1 MFGYL
6 TTDFPNLYVKDTVLY
21 KSAYC
26 GLCKSIGR
34 VCGTKGRFLLNYDLA
49 FLSVFVHNVLGEDFE
64 IKKQRC
70 IIHNIIKRPMAIP
83 DDVSMRIAA
92 LNVILAYYKLSD
104 NVIDD
109 GKGKLRRSFFRKSYK
124 KAKKAEPIL
133 DRIAKKNYD
142 ALRALE
148 KAGSDS
154 IDFAADPFGTML
166 KEITAELLKDKF
178 TENIGELTY
187 NLGKWIY
194 LIDALD
200 DFDKD
205 KKNGSFNVFVNA
217 YKEIADKK
225 TFLVEKKGDL
235 EFIFGEILS
244 AVYSSAKQVTY
255 NFNHDLTDNILYKG
269 IFKQTKNVMEYK
281 KCKNTTKF

>member
-34 VCGTKGRFLLNYDLA
+34 VCGAKGRFLLNYDLT
-49 FLSVFVHNVLGEDFE
+49 FLSVFVHNVSGVDFNIE
-64 IKKQRC
+64 KQRC
-70 IIHNIIKRPMAIP
+70 VLHSIIKRPVAVP
-83 DDVSMRIAA
+83 DGLSFRVAA

-104 NVIDD
+104 NLIDE
-109 GKGKLRRSFFRKSYK
+109 GKGGLKLSFFKKAYK
-124 KAKKAEPIL
+124 KAKKAENRL
-133 DRIAKKNYD
+133 DEIVKRNYD
-142 ALRALE
+142 RLLSYE
-148 KAGSDS
+148 KNNSDS
-154 IDFAADPFGTML
+154 IDIVSDPFGTMM
-166 KEITAELLKDKF
+166 KEIAEELLRDKF

-205 KKNGSFNVFVNA
+205 KKSGNFNVFVNT
-217 YKEIADKK
+217 YKDISDKQ
-225 TFLVEKKGDL
+225 TLTIEKKNDL
-235 EFIFGEILS
+235 EFIFGGILS
-244 AVYSSAKQVTY
+244 AVYANAKEISY
-255 NFNHDLTDNILYKG
+255 NFNHDLTDNILYRG
-269 IFKQTKNVMEYK
+269 IFERTKKVMECK
-281 KCKNTTKF
+281 KCKKTTKF

>member
-6 TTDFPNLYVKDTVLY
+6 TTDFPNLYVKDVVLY
-21 KSAYC
+21 KAAYC

-34 VCGTKGRFLLNYDLA
+34 TCGTKGRFLLNYDLT
-49 FLSVFVHNVLGEDFE
+49 FLSVFIHNVLGEDLE

-70 IIHNIIKRPMAIP
+70 ILHTILKRPVAIP
-83 DDVSMRIAA
+83 DAVSMRIAA

-104 NVIDD
+104 NVIDE
-109 GKGKLRRSFFRKSYK
+109 GKGRLKRSFFKKAYK
-124 KAKKAEPIL
+124 KAKKAEPVFDGIV
-133 DRIAKKNYD
+133 KKHYD

-148 KAGSDS
+148 KSSSDS
-154 IDFAADPFGTML
+154 IDFVADPFGTMM
-166 KEITAELLKDKF
+166 KEITAELVKDKF
-178 TENIGELTY
+178 NENIGELSY

-205 KKNGSFNVFVNA
+205 KKSKSFNVFINA
-217 YKEIADKK
+217 YADISDKK
-225 TFLVEKKGDL
+225 TLLTEKKGDL

-244 AVYSSAKQVTY
+244 AVYRTAKNVSY

-269 IFKQTKNVMEYK
+269 IFEQTKNIMEYK

>member
-6 TTDFPNLYVKDTVLY
+6 TTDFPNLYVKDVVLY
-21 KSAYC
+21 KAAYC

-34 VCGTKGRFLLNYDLA
+34 TCGTKGRFLLNYDLT
-49 FLSVFVHNVLGEDFE
+49 FLSVFIHNVLGEDFE

-70 IIHNIIKRPMAIP
+70 ILHTILKRPVAIP
-83 DDVSMRIAA
+83 DAVSMRIAA

-109 GKGKLRRSFFRKSYK
+109 GKGRLKRSFFKKAYK
-124 KAKKAEPIL
+124 KAKKTEPIL
-133 DRIAKKNYD
+133 DGIVRKHYD

-148 KAGSDS
+148 QSASDS
-154 IDFAADPFGTML
+154 IDFVADPFGTMM
-166 KEITAELLKDKF
+166 KEITAELVKDKF

-205 KKNGSFNVFVNA
+205 KKSGSFNVFINVYA
-217 YKEIADKK
+217 DIGDKK
-225 TFLVEKKGDL
+225 TLLTEKKGDL

-244 AVYSSAKQVTY
+244 AVYRTAKDVSY

-269 IFKQTKNVMEYK
+269 IFEQTKNIMEYK

>member
-34 VCGTKGRFLLNYDLA
+34 VCGTKGRFLLNYDLT
-49 FLSVFVHNVLGEDFE
+49 FLSVFVHNVLGEDFD

-70 IIHNIIKRPMAIP
+70 ILHTIIKRPVAVP
-83 DDVSMRIAA
+83 DAVSMRIAA
-92 LNVILAYYKLSD
+92 LNVILAYYKLTD
-104 NVIDD
+104 NVIDER
-109 GKGKLRRSFFRKSYK
+109 KGKIKRSFFKKSYK
-124 KAKKAEPIL
+124 KAKKAEPTL
-133 DRIAKKNYD
+133 DSIVKTNYD

-154 IDFAADPFGTML
+154 IDFAADPFGTMM
-166 KEITAELLKDKF
+166 KEIAAELLKDKF

-205 KKNGSFNVFVNA
+205 KKNGGFNVFVNA
-217 YKEIADKK
+217 YNEMPDKK
-225 TFLVEKKGDL
+225 TFLTEKKGDL
-235 EFIFGEILS
+235 EFIFGEMLS
-244 AVYSSAKQVTY
+244 AVYRTAKNVSY

-269 IFKQTKNVMEYK
+269 IFEQTKNIMEYK

>member
-6 TTDFPNLYVKDTVLY
+6 TTDFPNLYVKDVVLY
-21 KSAYC
+21 KAAYC

-34 VCGTKGRFLLNYDLA
+34 TCGTKGRFLLNYDLT
-49 FLSVFVHNVLGEDFE
+49 FLSVFIHNVLGEDFE

-70 IIHNIIKRPMAIP
+70 ILHTIIKRPVAIP
-83 DDVSMRIAA
+83 DDISMRVAA

-104 NVIDD
+104 NVIDE
-109 GKGKLRRSFFRKSYK
+109 GKGRLKRSFFRRAYK

-133 DRIAKKNYD
+133 DNIVKKHYD
-142 ALRALE
+142 DLRTLE
-148 KAGSDS
+148 KSASDS
-154 IDFAADPFGTML
+154 VDFVADPFGTMM
-166 KEITAELLKDKF
+166 KEITAELIKDKF
-178 TENIGELTY
+178 TDNIGELTY

-205 KKNGSFNVFVNA
+205 KKSGSFNVFINA
-217 YKEIADKK
+217 YADIGDKK
-225 TFLVEKKGDL
+225 TLLTEKKGDL

-244 AVYSSAKQVTY
+244 AVYRTANNVSYK
-255 NFNHDLTDNILYKG
+255 FNHDLTDNILYKG
-269 IFKQTKNVMEYK
+269 IFERTKSIMEYK

>member
-6 TTDFPNLYVKDTVLY
+6 TTDFPNLYVKDVVLY
-21 KSAYC
+21 KAAYC

-34 VCGTKGRFLLNYDLA
+34 TCGTKGRFLLNYDLT
-49 FLSVFVHNVLGEDFE
+49 FLSVFIHNVLGEDFE

-70 IIHNIIKRPMAIP
+70 ILHTILKRPVAVP
-83 DDVSMRIAA
+83 DAVSMRIAA

-104 NVIDD
+104 NIIDE
-109 GKGKLRRSFFRKSYK
+109 GKGRLKRSFFKKAYK

-133 DRIAKKNYD
+133 DKIVKKHYD

-148 KAGSDS
+148 KSASDS
-154 IDFAADPFGTML
+154 IDFVADPFGTMM
-166 KEITAELLKDKF
+166 KEITAELIKDKF
-178 TENIGELTY
+178 NENIGELTY

-205 KKNGSFNVFVNA
+205 KKSGSFNVFINA
-217 YKEIADKK
+217 YADIGDKK
-225 TFLVEKKGDL
+225 TLLTEKKGDL
-235 EFIFGEILS
+235 EFVFGEILS
-244 AVYSSAKQVTY
+244 AVYRTANNVSY

-269 IFKQTKNVMEYK
+269 IFEQTKNIMEYK
-281 KCKNTTKF
+281 KCRNITKF

>member
-6 TTDFPNLYVKDTVLY
+6 TTDFPNLYVKDVVLY
-21 KSAYC
+21 KAAYC

-34 VCGTKGRFLLNYDLA
+34 TCGTKGRFLLNYDLT

-70 IIHNIIKRPMAIP
+70 ILHTILKRPVAVP
-83 DDVSMRIAA
+83 DAVSMRIAA

-104 NVIDD
+104 NVIDE
-109 GKGKLRRSFFRKSYK
+109 GKGRLKRSFFKKAYK
-124 KAKKAEPIL
+124 KAKKAEPVFDGIV
-133 DRIAKKNYD
+133 KKHYD

-148 KAGSDS
+148 KSASDS
-154 IDFAADPFGTML
+154 VDFVADPFGTMM
-166 KEITAELLKDKF
+166 KEITAELIKDKF
-178 TENIGELTY
+178 TENIGELSY

-205 KKNGSFNVFVNA
+205 KKSKSFNVFINA
-217 YKEIADKK
+217 YADISDKK
-225 TFLVEKKGDL
+225 TLLTEKKGDL

-244 AVYSSAKQVTY
+244 AVYRTAQNVSY

-269 IFKQTKNVMEYK
+269 IFEQTKNIMEYK